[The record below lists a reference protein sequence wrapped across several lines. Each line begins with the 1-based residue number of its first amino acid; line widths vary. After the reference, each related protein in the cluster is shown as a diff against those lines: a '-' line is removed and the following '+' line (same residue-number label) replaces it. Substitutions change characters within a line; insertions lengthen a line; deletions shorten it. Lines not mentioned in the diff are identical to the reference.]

1 MPPYTWEEVTTEC
14 EGITIRGSYKRI
26 ANTVTVRAS
35 GGSKAAPLSGL
46 TPEYLA
52 KMLLREL
59 AREGR
64 A

>member
-1 MPPYTWEEVTTEC
+1 MPPYIWEEITTEC
-14 EGITIRGSYKRI
+14 DGTTIRGSYQRI
-26 ANTVTVRAS
+26 ANRVTVKTL

-46 TPEYLA
+46 NPEYLA

-59 AREGR
+59 AREGN